1 MSSPSRKVR
10 DSGSSARV
18 FPSGAEKIYSM
29 TQKEGHFEKGRWV
42 EEEEPA
48 PETPSAPSAP
58 SVDDLIDEA
67 SQSVRRAVGDVT
79 ALGRHLF
86 LTEEGRGHLEKKAR
100 DAGAVLERAVTEVAE
115 KARKSYEKKE

>member
-1 MSSPSRKVR
+1 
-10 DSGSSARV
+10 
-18 FPSGAEKIYSM
+18 M

-42 EEEEPA
+42 EYEEPA
-48 PETPSAPSAP
+48 PAAPSAP

-67 SQSVRRAVGDVT
+67 SKSVRRAVGDVT

-100 DAGAVLERAVTEVAE
+100 DAGSALERAVNEVAE
-115 KARKSYEKKE
+115 KARKGREKKE